1 MFVLAVEVD
10 LRIPQ
15 ARSLKDKRQVV
26 TSLLE
31 LSRRR
36 FAVSA
41 AEVDHQ
47 DVHQRATLGVA
58 VVASSARQAEQVM
71 DSVVDLVWSRS
82 EVEVLSTE
90 RTWLEL

>member
-1 MFVLAVEVD
+1 MFVLAVELD

-26 TSLLE
+26 ASLLE

-36 FAVSA
+36 FGVSA

-47 DVHQRATLGVA
+47 ELHQRATLAMA
-58 VVASSARQAEQVM
+58 VVASSARQAEEVL
-71 DSVVDLVWSRS
+71 DSVEDLVWSRV
-82 EVEVLSTE
+82 EVEVLSAE

>member
-47 DVHQRATLGVA
+47 EVHQRATLGVA
-58 VVASSARQAEQVM
+58 VVASSARQAEEVM
-71 DSVVDLVWSRS
+71 DSVEDLVWSRA
-82 EVEVLSTE
+82 EVEVLSAE